1 MEDLRGEVL
10 GIVGGLG
17 PLASAEFVATIYRC
31 ARWERE
37 QDAPRIVM
45 HSDPSFPDRTTAFL
59 AGDDDSVLRPLVAV
73 LQRLVEMGA
82 TRLVICCT
90 TAHHLLPR
98 LPDALRARVVS
109 VPRVMVGQLARARG
123 RYLMIG
129 TNATRHFGLLERELL
144 WEQVRERVIFPD
156 EADQETI
163 HRDLIYQVKRMASPA
178 ALAPRVTE
186 LVEKYGAD
194 GFIVGCSEVHILANQ
209 LYPVTGS
216 AECIDP
222 YLAIAASLGA
232 ATRLPEGALVV
243 SERGPAWQVAGHGA
257 LALQPA
263 V

>member
-17 PLASAEFVATIYRC
+17 PLASAELVSTIYRC
-31 ARWERE
+31 ASWERE

-45 HSDPSFPDRTTAFL
+45 YSDPSFPDRTTAFL
-59 AGDDDSVLRPLVAV
+59 AGEDDAVLRPLVAV
-73 LQRLVEMGA
+73 LERLVEMGA

-98 LPDALRARVVS
+98 LPQELRARVVS
-109 VPRVMVGQLARARG
+109 VPRVIVGQLQRAHG

-129 TNATRHFGLLERELL
+129 TTGTRHFRLLEREPL
-144 WEQVRERVIFPD
+144 WERVRERVVFPRD
-156 EADQETI
+156 ADQEAI
-163 HRDLIYQVKRMASPA
+163 HGLIYQLKRMANPA
-178 ALAPRVTE
+178 ALVPVVRE

-194 GFIVGCSEVHILANQ
+194 GFIVGCSEIHILANQ
-209 LYPVTGS
+209 LFPGTGPG
-216 AECIDP
+216 ECIDP

-232 ATRLPEGALVV
+232 ARRLPDGALVV
-243 SERGPAWQVAGHGA
+243 TGRGPSWQVSDA
-257 LALQPA
+257 LLAAEAA